1 MTTPG
6 ACVGIDVAKAELV
19 VGVRPGGARWSVLN
33 DAAGLERVIASE
45 GSRPPWWCWRR
56 RVATNERRWQCLA
69 AAELSV
75 EVVNPRQVRDFA
87 RATAAWRQ
95 MNHPEIT

>member
-1 MTTPG
+1 VLEATG
-6 ACVGIDVAKAELV
+6 GYERAAVAV
-19 VGVRPGGARWSVLN
+19 
-33 DAAGLERVIASE
+33 
-45 GSRPPWWCWRR
+45 
-56 RVATNERRWQCLA
+56 LA

>member
-45 GSRPPWWCWRR
+45 GSRPPWWWLEATGGYERAA
-56 RVATNERRWQCLA
+56 VAVLA